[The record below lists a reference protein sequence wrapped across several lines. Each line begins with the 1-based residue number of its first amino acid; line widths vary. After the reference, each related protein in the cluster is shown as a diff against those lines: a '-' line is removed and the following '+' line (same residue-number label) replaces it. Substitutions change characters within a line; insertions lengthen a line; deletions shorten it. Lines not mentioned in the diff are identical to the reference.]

1 LCAKVQF
8 PLFDAPFFARW
19 RKFVKRLGIIVVLLI
34 VLLIGGGLTTQL
46 ISSGDS
52 GPLPV
57 LRTTANPEASV
68 SEMVPWKAEQLFLII
83 GFILF
88 NLIGMAVTIALV
100 VWLID
105 RAIRKGRAEAGA
117 TPKPAPA
124 ARETAEQT

>member
-1 LCAKVQF
+1 
-8 PLFDAPFFARW
+8 
-19 RKFVKRLGIIVVLLI
+19 VKRLGIIVALLI

-46 ISSGDS
+46 ISSGES

-105 RAIRKGRAEAGA
+105 RAIRKGRAEAAASGGA
-117 TPKPAPA
+117 VAKPSPTAP
-124 ARETAEQT
+124 ETAEQT

>member
-1 LCAKVQF
+1 M
-8 PLFDAPFFARW
+8 FARW
-19 RKFVKRLGIIVVLLI
+19 RKFVKRLGIIIALLI

-46 ISSGDS
+46 ISSGQE
-52 GPLPV
+52 GILPV

-68 SEMVPWKAEQLFLII
+68 SEMVPWKAEQLFLVI

-88 NLIGMAVTIALV
+88 NLIGMAVTIALG

-117 TPKPAPA
+117 APKPAPA